1 MGRGKGKIRLVTIA
15 TEAEKGN
22 VSRFASRFWALSFRA
37 SRFVELSF
45 RVSFRA
51 SHFVELSFRVSFR
64 ASHFVELSFR
74 VSFRASH
81 FVSRFALRRAF
92 VSRFFSCFL

>member
-1 MGRGKGKIRLVTIA
+1 MRG
-15 TEAEKGN
+15 GN
-22 VSRFASRFWALSFRA
+22 VVSGNTVYTSAIVKLYGSREGQRFALCASRFWALSFPA

-45 RVSFRA
+45 PVSFP
-51 SHFVELSFRVSFR
+51 